1 MAYCNL
7 KESVVRSR
15 FAAEFIL
22 LGILADVGGVMLSI
36 CCVSAR
42 PSGRVTLSLKLIAVV
57 LCTSLAAC
65 GVTRDQLDAVG
76 AFGKSASTLANSVKD
91 AYAQAD
97 QNEVDLRL
105 AQQIASVSTS
115 DPAVILRAY
124 GVRRFD
130 LSAKKIKGRLAAA
143 EALSAYGVALAT
155 LLDSKTQDSDFSDAA
170 TSLTAASR
178 GCRPPAQRGITGD
191 EVAGVGAVVVAFG
204 KIALDIRRREVI
216 EQVVPAA
223 EPVVTKICLLFGRDF
238 DVNRSSVGGIVKSEM
253 IKSIDDIKRVFTAKD
268 VTNGRDA
275 DSGATMQN
283 RAVLLPLYEKLW
295 NIKTKSLA
303 AFADINDAAQG
314 CAKASK
320 NLAAVVKDPKVT
332 LDDIIDFA
340 KKAQAAFDAVKSLSG
355 SKAG

>member
-1 MAYCNL
+1 
-7 KESVVRSR
+7 
-15 FAAEFIL
+15 
-22 LGILADVGGVMLSI
+22 MLSS
-36 CCVSAR
+36 CCVSAW
-42 PSGRVTLSLKLIAVV
+42 PSGRVTLSLKLIAVM

-76 AFGKSASTLANSVKD
+76 AFGKSAGTLASGVKD

-115 DPAVILRAY
+115 DPAVILKAY

-143 EALSAYGVALAT
+143 EALSAYGAALTT

-170 TSLTAASR
+170 TSLTAAIKGLPTSLL
-178 GCRPPAQRGITGD
+178 GDAGITGD

-204 KIALDIRRREVI
+204 KIALDIRRREVV

-238 DVNRSSVGGIVKSEM
+238 DVNRPSVGGIVKSEM

-268 VTNGRDA
+268 VTSGRDA

-303 AFADINDAAQG
+303 AFADINDAALG
-314 CAKASK
+314 CAKASI